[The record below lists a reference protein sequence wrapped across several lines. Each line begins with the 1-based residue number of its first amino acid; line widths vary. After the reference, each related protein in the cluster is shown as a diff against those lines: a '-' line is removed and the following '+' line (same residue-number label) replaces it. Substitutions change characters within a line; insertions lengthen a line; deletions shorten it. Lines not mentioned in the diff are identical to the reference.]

1 MTLRQKE
8 LKLINLISQINYW
21 EIIVISLIT
30 LIIHLIMYQIIIVNS
45 KLSIGSIRNNSSII
59 IYNRESEEKNYQKYN
74 IRKIYYPLL
83 N

>member
-1 MTLRQKE
+1 
-8 LKLINLISQINYW
+8 
-21 EIIVISLIT
+21 
-30 LIIHLIMYQIIIVNS
+30 MYQIIIVNS

>member
-8 LKLINLISQINYW
+8 LKLINLIPQINYW